1 MLKSLIIK
9 NYALIDDLE
18 LSPSAKL
25 NMITGETGAGKS
37 IMLGAL
43 GLLMGNRAD
52 TKVLLFSD
60 QKCVV
65 EGVFQIEDYGL
76 NDFFKNSDL
85 DYEDQCIIRREIS
98 PSGKSRSFVNDT
110 PVLLDTLRSLGEV
123 LMDVH
128 SQHDTLKLGEGS
140 YQLALVDA
148 FARSHSEKAA
158 YQKIFRE
165 YIQAKKAL
173 EKLKQEAFEL
183 KKEAD
188 FNEFQ
193 LNELSALEL
202 KSGEQETLEEE
213 LELLENSEEIKAKI
227 QEILLLA
234 QNEEYGVGQGMAS
247 IAQAFNQLAGLG
259 SKFSVLQERF
269 KSLFLEFKDIEE
281 SLEDDFASMDLDV
294 DSLEEIRDRLSKIYQ
309 LQKKHGLDSVEALM
323 ALEQELADKVFQVQ
337 NLDEHIDTAERAF
350 QAKEKEMQAAGKLLT
365 EKRKSGFPEF
375 EKLLKS
381 ILTQLAM
388 ENAQVKIEHQGIKPS
403 DSGLDSVE
411 FLFTAN
417 KGTLLQPLKKVASGG
432 EFSRLLFA
440 IKYIMADKMALPTLI
455 FDEIDTGISGEVAL
469 QLVKMMKE
477 MAANHQIICITH
489 LPQVAGQGDAHFFVF
504 KDDTEEK
511 TISKIRELKADE
523 RVLELAKMIAG
534 ASPSDSA
541 IRSAK
546 ELLSSAI

>member
-1 MLKSLIIK
+1 MLKSLFIK

-148 FARSHSEKAA
+148 FAGSHSEKAT
-158 YQKIFRE
+158 YQKIFKE

-193 LNELSALEL
+193 LNELSALVL
-202 KSGEQETLEEE
+202 KSGEQESLEEE

-259 SKFSVLQERF
+259 NKFSALQERF

-281 SLEDDFASMDLDV
+281 NLEDDFSSMDLDV

-337 NLDEHIDTAERAF
+337 NLDESIDVAERAF

-375 EKLLKS
+375 EKQLKS
-381 ILTQLAM
+381 ILTQLAI

-417 KGTLLQPLKKVASGG
+417 KGTALQPLKKVASGG